1 MFVFLHGADDVTV
14 TNVSCFLCCPL
25 DGLLFFL
32 LYYYLLN
39 KNSTMKL
46 IKKNKN
52 IIKVGKDQRIILLP
66 APSTSVIIVTSKN
79 CFTNRSKDVVHL
91 AERRCNLNF
100 LQTKL
105 HNNRISAAAVTFL
118 FWRSPP
124 RDFVRM
130 KLFYCGFNG
139 FGQVEHLG
147 ANECSS
153 QKIGTC
159 LPMLIYQ
166 SETDRVLHVFLGW
179 SRLIITTSKNIFLII
194 HSFHWF
200 KQ

>member
-1 MFVFLHGADDVTV
+1 M
-14 TNVSCFLCCPL
+14 
-25 DGLLFFL
+25 
-32 LYYYLLN
+32 
-39 KNSTMKL
+39 
-46 IKKNKN
+46 
-52 IIKVGKDQRIILLP
+52 
-66 APSTSVIIVTSKN
+66 IIVTSKN

-105 HNNRISAAAVTFL
+105 HNKRISAAAVTFL

-200 KQ
+200 KQWFCYQFNSKWFCCQWLLEWNIKFQGIHLWGSQNKTSILMCLV